1 MIKVFL
7 KYDKGSIILSGLGQI
22 PYTVP
27 DPRTKQL
34 RAQALYHS
42 NIISYLQQSGIEYED
57 DVNEIIPTPQLN
69 VSSNIKLSF
78 RTYQKQA
85 IKNWLGAGK
94 KGSIVLPTGS
104 GKTIIAIKIIELINS
119 SSIII
124 VPTIDLMDQW
134 TNILSEYFKDV
145 IIGNIGGGI
154 FNLSGITVSTY
165 DSAYLKAPYI
175 GNKFDLIIF
184 DELHHLAAPGYKT
197 IAEQFTSK
205 YRLGLTATYERED
218 NLHIEFPKLVG
229 GIVFSSQLNELT
241 KAKYLASFVV
251 ERRYVKLS
259 GEEKKQY
266 EKNYCLYHI
275 ILKKLGINL
284 YGSMGLKKLIL
295 MSGKNKY
302 AREAL
307 LARNNALDIALNS
320 KSKIEEL
327 TKILAEN
334 QRLKTII
341 FTQHNKLVYAIS
353 NKFLI
358 PYITYKSSKQERHDV
373 LNGFKGDRYNVVV
386 TSKVLDEGVD
396 IPDAELGIIVSG
408 TGSKKEFIQRLG
420 RLLRTKPDSNKRARL
435 IELISSETHEINISA
450 RRKQALKSI

>member
-42 NIISYLQQSGIEYED
+42 NIISYLHQSGIEYED

-69 VSSNIKLSF
+69 VSSNIKPSL

-259 GEEKKQY
+259 EEEKKQY

-284 YGSMGLKKLIL
+284 YGPMGLKKLIM

-327 TKILAEN
+327 TKILTEN
-334 QRLKTII
+334 QKLKTII

-396 IPDAELGIIVSG
+396 IPGAELGIIVSG